1 MTETYTNIKTS
12 VCENA
17 YKCFYAGAAVP
28 VLGLDVLL
36 FRVSNGILTPAIH
49 MALAGVLTELWCKW
63 QPDNWEKNKLLLQ
76 DGELMLKSGAY
87 GLFGGV
93 AGGMLQDALG
103 VGPILGR
110 PEL

>member
-1 MTETYTNIKTS
+1 MTETYTNFKTS

-17 YKCFYAGAAVP
+17 HKCFYAGAAVP

-63 QPDNWEKNKLLLQ
+63 QPVVSRWVW
-76 DGELMLKSGAY
+76 MCCSSGSATA
-87 GLFGGV
+87 F
-93 AGGMLQDALG
+93 
-103 VGPILGR
+103 
-110 PEL
+110 